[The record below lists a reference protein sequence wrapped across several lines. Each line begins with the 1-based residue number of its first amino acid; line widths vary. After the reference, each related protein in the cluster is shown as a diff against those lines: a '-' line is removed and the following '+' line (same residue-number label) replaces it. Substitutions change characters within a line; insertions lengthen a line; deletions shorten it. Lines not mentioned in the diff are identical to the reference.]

1 MGPWYREGGTY
12 CVFALVNLETDPD
25 LDRFVTYWR
34 QIRLDPD
41 GQAYVDPFDPATHAD
56 CRSWK

>member
-1 MGPWYREGGTY
+1 M
-12 CVFALVNLETDPD
+12 FALVNLETDPD

-41 GQAYVDPFDPATHAD
+41 GQAYVDPFAPATHVD
-56 CRSWK
+56 CRSSK